1 MSTTETSEREAFEA
15 WYTQDMID
23 SGFVNSTVDE
33 VSELRQENHYGHR
46 RVMLNGKWEGWQAR
60 SALASQPVTQSVEPV
75 AKECRHCGWM
85 CAPNNAPTRRWYP
98 LAAPQPSVSQERQE
112 GEAK

>member
-15 WYTQDMID
+15 WYSGGYPVPPKATWFNRDPDEPEDYAGVDMHW
-23 SGFVNSTVDE
+23 
-33 VSELRQENHYGHR
+33 LW
-46 RVMLNGKWEGWQAR
+46 KCWKAR
-60 SALASQPVTQSVEPV
+60 AALASQPVTQSVEPV

-112 GEAK
+112 GEE